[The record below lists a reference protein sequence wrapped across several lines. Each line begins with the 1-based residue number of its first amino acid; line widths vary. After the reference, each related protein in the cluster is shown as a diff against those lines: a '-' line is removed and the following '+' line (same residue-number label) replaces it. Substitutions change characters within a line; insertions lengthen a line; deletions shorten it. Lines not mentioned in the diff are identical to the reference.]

1 MKQYHPQSF
10 SQDPVRNVEHMRSN
24 TEKKDFSKNPLEI
37 QRFDFAIKIQLEG
50 KVKKYEEE
58 RNGLKVMRSEWVE
71 TKQIK
76 AMAYDSQNAG
86 YNTFN
91 TVSVRLW
98 KAMPMFGSDIK
109 SN

>member
-1 MKQYHPQSF
+1 ML
-10 SQDPVRNVEHMRSN
+10 
-24 TEKKDFSKNPLEI
+24 KKHNFNSDKKEFSKNPLEI
-37 QRFDFAIKIQLEG
+37 QRFDFAIKIQMEG
-50 KVKKYEEE
+50 RVQKYDEDL
-58 RNGLKVMRSEWVE
+58 NGLKVTRSQWVD

-91 TVSVRLW
+91 TISVRLW
-98 KAMPMFGSDIK
+98 TAMPIFGSDIR

>member
-1 MKQYHPQSF
+1 MNYGICPLSVVPIRSASSDSSEMV
-10 SQDPVRNVEHMRSN
+10 SQLLFGEMVEVIGRKGKNWTKVRCAWDNY
-24 TEKKDFSKNPLEI
+24 I
-37 QRFDFAIKIQLEG
+37 G
-50 KVKKYEEE
+50 
-58 RNGLKVMRSEWVE
+58 WVD

-91 TVSVRLW
+91 TISVRLW
-98 KAMPMFGSDIK
+98 TAMPIFGSDIR